1 MEYKDY
7 SELKRYI
14 DQEFYKITY
23 YSTDNISQKIDK
35 IERTATML
43 KQYVMKNA
51 QPDKRKL
58 LCDYIIIAFSK
69 KILEVAA
76 PFEYAEYLDQV
87 EIIANTN
94 SGVIASREQNPF
106 KR

>member
-43 KQYVMKNA
+43 KQYVMKYA
-51 QPDKRKL
+51 QPD
-58 LCDYIIIAFSK
+58 
-69 KILEVAA
+69 
-76 PFEYAEYLDQV
+76 
-87 EIIANTN
+87 
-94 SGVIASREQNPF
+94 
-106 KR
+106 